1 MGSDCT
7 HMSSNFTHDARVKR
21 GRSIGGK
28 LRSQYRTKFLKNPRI
43 PRKCMRCKL
52 CEFICDNESS
62 TLSICVVWVAHCF
75 FRLVSPLQVG
85 GFLLAS
91 AVTTVVR
98 TALPKED
105 VNEWGWRIPFWVSLL
120 LAPLLY
126 NIVSHTEESKFW
138 AERAEQ
144 KETEQLIREK

>member
-1 MGSDCT
+1 
-7 HMSSNFTHDARVKR
+7 
-21 GRSIGGK
+21 
-28 LRSQYRTKFLKNPRI
+28 
-43 PRKCMRCKL
+43 
-52 CEFICDNESS
+52 
-62 TLSICVVWVAHCF
+62 
-75 FRLVSPLQVG
+75 VG

-98 TALPKED
+98 TALPKDD